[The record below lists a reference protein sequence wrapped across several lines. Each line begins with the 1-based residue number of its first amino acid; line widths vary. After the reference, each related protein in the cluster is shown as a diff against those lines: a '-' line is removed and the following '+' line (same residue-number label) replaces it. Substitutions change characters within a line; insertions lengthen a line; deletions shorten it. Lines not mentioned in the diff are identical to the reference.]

1 MFPCYSLLNIKVIW
15 LHMVSVPPPIAM
27 EWLSEKLPKFWGLW
41 WQNIFAHLWQDK
53 RLWMELKIY
62 GGVIFI
68 ITWLHFHYLISL
80 ETANTQKNEVFLSRI
95 SSVNVNASV
104 VTFRYPQIY
113 NFCFNSPLSSASFL

>member
-1 MFPCYSLLNIKVIW
+1 MDGVK
-15 LHMVSVPPPIAM
+15 
-27 EWLSEKLPKFWGLW
+27 
-41 WQNIFAHLWQDK
+41 IF
-53 RLWMELKIY
+53 

-68 ITWLHFHYLISL
+68 VTLLHFHYFISL

-113 NFCFNSPLSSASFL
+113 NFSFNSPTSSACSLS